1 MLTRISN
8 RSHDIFEKI
17 FGTQFSKEGFIAYA
31 NNVQWFTLAR
41 FISLALSFLTTILI
55 ARLFG
60 PEQFGILNYVIS
72 IIGLFSILSNFGIS
86 ATLYKELTLKKEKRE
101 EIFGSAL
108 TLNYITATT
117 TFIIVLISLFFI
129 RESFYVKSLIVLLS
143 LTFLTQPMNL
153 LSFDFLKDREG
164 KYVAITQIIT
174 LIVSSFL
181 KILITY
187 LYSSVTFFIL
197 ILVAENLISGAIY
210 IYQIKKIKFRN
221 LSFKIQ
227 NEQIK
232 YIFYSSL
239 PLILYSAFSEIYSRI
254 DQIMLRSYVDITT
267 VGIYSASVKVAEMW
281 YLVPNILLGA
291 LFPALANV
299 KNDRNEY
306 NKRYNI
312 LLIALVISSI
322 LISCFIFLFKEGII
336 NLIYGN
342 EFSSAA
348 NILGVYIFS
357 IVGFFISSLI
367 YQDLFLNKNKWA
379 ITIIPFLTALIN
391 ILLNLILIP
400 AEGAI
405 GAALA
410 TTASYNLVPLC
421 IYLYKKIIK

>member
-357 IVGFFISSLI
+357 IVGFFVSSLI

-400 AEGAI
+400 AKGAV

-410 TTASYNLVPLC
+410 TTVSYNLVPLC